1 MKMETKPKLSQKQV
15 IKIQSLARTKNKSQT
30 FHKNIKQKVSRF
42 YKNNLYKFGLS
53 RERKTNLGP
62 LQKHKTKSFTPL
74 QKQLI

>member
-42 YKNNLYKFGLS
+42 YKKQNIKVMSFATTKN
-53 RERKTNLGP
+53 KTRILT
-62 LQKHKTKSFTPL
+62 KT
-74 QKQLI
+74 